1 MHWLA
6 RHRLSIL
13 AGICA
18 FWTLLVLGLR
28 FAINVPFLSTVWRS
42 EQSFEDVLRRE
53 GRKTRTHQNFV
64 FVGIDQESLKLTAV
78 DPEEIERNRAF
89 QLMTERPFP
98 WSRELWVLL
107 LDRLFQAGTRLV
119 VFDLVFSPPDD
130 GDAVFRAALDRYRD
144 KVVIGANFDLSQAGG
159 HGGAALNA
167 VNVPPNASLIPPPQM
182 EDDRVGYVIF
192 FRDALDS
199 TIRSARY
206 TLTSSQLMREP
217 PRPGETPHESL
228 SARMLE
234 KLGRGVDVPRDLDA
248 HLIRFGAPSAY
259 FPLPLWEIFDAKIW
273 RANYKDGAFFKDKV
287 VIVAPSAQI
296 QHDFVD
302 TPIDRNLHGGALH
315 LHALAAALD
324 HEFLRETP
332 LGIDYALVCAAGAL
346 SWALIAFLRKPLVCL
361 IALIAVGAAY
371 LGLARLFYDRAGLFI
386 LVVPTLSVLLVSG
399 LCCLV
404 LDFALERIEKMR
416 TRRTLERYVSR
427 NLVNEILEN
436 PAAYHDTLRGVRK
449 EVIILF
455 SDIADFTTVSEKTQ
469 PEALVRQLNEYL
481 SAMTSVVFEHEGTLD
496 KFIGDSVMAVWGNVH
511 SRGAAEDARLA
522 ARAALAMRESLRT
535 LNAEWSAQG
544 IQEFR
549 SGIGLNHGEVIVGNI
564 GSEQKMDFT
573 VIGDAVNLASRIEAL
588 TRTYPA
594 DILVGPSVTNFLRD
608 QFYLRSVG
616 VAQVK
621 GKLEAVEI
629 SALVAARDDDV
640 DLEFF
645 HRLEWYEEGLH
656 KFRERDFAQAKSLFS
671 RFLEFYPAD
680 ELAKA
685 YLSRAIEHEKVPPD
699 ENWSAVEVFTKK

>member
-18 FWTLLVLGLR
+18 FGTLLVLGLR
-28 FAINVPFLSTVWRS
+28 FAIGIPFLSTVWRS
-42 EQSFEDVLRRE
+42 EQSFEDLLRRE
-53 GRKTRTHQNFV
+53 GRKTRTHQEFV

-78 DPEEIERNRAF
+78 DQKEIERNRAF
-89 QLMTERPFP
+89 QLMTERQFP
-98 WSRELWVLL
+98 WSRELWALL

-119 VFDLVFSPPDD
+119 AFDLVFSPPDD
-130 GDAVFRAALDRYRD
+130 GDAAFRAALDRYRD
-144 KVVIGANFDLSQAGG
+144 KVVIGANFDLSQAEM
-159 HGGAALNA
+159 HGPTVNT

-192 FRDALDS
+192 FPESLDS

-206 TLTSSQLMREP
+206 TLTNSQLAHQL
-217 PRPGETPHESL
+217 PRPGETSYESL

-234 KLGRGVDVPRDLDA
+234 KLGRAVDVPRDLDA
-248 HLIRFGAPSAY
+248 HFIRFGAPSAY
-259 FPLPLWEIFDAKIW
+259 FPLPLWEIFDPKIW
-273 RANYKDGAFFKDKV
+273 HANYKDGAFFKDKV

-346 SWALIAFLRKPLVCL
+346 SWALIALVRRPLVCL
-361 IALIAVGAAY
+361 IALIALGAAY
-371 LGLARLFYDRAGLFI
+371 LGLARVLYNWSGLFI
-386 LVVPTLSVLLVSG
+386 LVVPTLAVLLVSG

-416 TRRTLERYVSR
+416 TRRTLERYVSK

-436 PAAYHDTLRGVRK
+436 PIAYYDTLRGVRK

-481 SAMTSVVFEHEGTLD
+481 SAMTSVVFEYEGTLD

-522 ARAALAMRESLRT
+522 ARAALAMRKSLRT
-535 LNAEWSAQG
+535 LNAQWAAQG

-588 TRTYPA
+588 TRVYPA
-594 DILVGPSVTNFLRD
+594 EILVGPSVSNFLRD

-629 SALVAARDDDV
+629 SALVAAHDDDV

-656 KFRERDFAQAKSLFS
+656 KFRERDFTQAKVLFS

-699 ENWSAVEVFTKK
+699 ASWSAVEVFTKK